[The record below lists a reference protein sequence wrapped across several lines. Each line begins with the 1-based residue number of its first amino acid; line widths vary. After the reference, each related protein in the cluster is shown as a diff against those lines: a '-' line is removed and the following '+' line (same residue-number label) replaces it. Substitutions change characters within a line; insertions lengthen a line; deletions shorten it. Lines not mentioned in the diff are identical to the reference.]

1 MLSMKR
7 INHFVWLV
15 RAENV
20 GGYVQKLESL
30 LDTKFEL
37 TSDESA
43 DAYVNWDSRLELV
56 APAGG
61 DSPGANHLRGILEQ
75 KGEGPFALA
84 IRVPDLDGAAK
95 QARSVGFEVGPEL
108 TPSDPAE
115 RLAGI
120 RSFTEKVD
128 DIREIP
134 IGEFLGLSLLLCEV
148 EYAEERADKT

>member
-1 MLSMKR
+1 MAMKR

-15 RAENV
+15 QAENV
-20 GGYVQKLESL
+20 AGHVQQLESL

-56 APAGG
+56 APATGN
-61 DSPGANHLRGILEQ
+61 SAGANYLREVLEQ

-84 IRVPDLDGAAK
+84 VRVPDLKQAAE
-95 QARSVGFEVGPEL
+95 QARSLGFPVGTEI
-108 TPSDPAE
+108 TPTDPAE

-134 IGEFLGLSLLLCEV
+134 LGEFLGISLLLCEV
-148 EYAEERADKT
+148 EYAEERADKA

>member
-1 MLSMKR
+1 MMKR
-7 INHFVWLV
+7 INHFAWLV

-20 GGYVQKLESL
+20 AGYVQQLEAL

-56 APAGG
+56 APAAG
-61 DSPGANHLRGILEQ
+61 DSAGASYLRGILEQ
-75 KGEGPFALA
+75 KGESPFALA
-84 IRVPDLDGAAK
+84 VRVPDLDGAAE
-95 QARSVGFEVGPEL
+95 QARSLGFPVGPEI
-108 TPSDPAE
+108 TPADPAE

-134 IGEFLGLSLLLCEV
+134 LGAFLGVSLMLCEV
-148 EYAEERADKT
+148 EYAEERAHKA